1 MLRVTGERTT
11 FASRHH
17 STRTWH
23 VTWHVTC
30 NLHVTCLYAMFLF
43 FYTACLKKSMLLAC
57 YVACL
62 HGMLGIGPKL
72 DQTATCF
79 LNIACSVACLKEHV
93 RTPSPLTA
101 ATAST
106 HLHAPRATPHPA
118 THSTVITINLINL
131 RLILINQV

>member
-1 MLRVTGERTT
+1 
-11 FASRHH
+11 
-17 STRTWH
+17 
-23 VTWHVTC
+23 
-30 NLHVTCLYAMFLF
+30 
-43 FYTACLKKSMLLAC
+43 MLLAC

-62 HGMLGIGPKL
+62 HGMLGIGPKW

-93 RTPSPLTA
+93 WTPPPLTA

-106 HLHAPRATPHPA
+106 HLHWPRASPDPA
-118 THSTVITINLINL
+118 AHSTVDTINPINL